1 MIYAQK
7 TGNKNYDTAYLHAII
22 WVMFIWQPSRANLE
36 DEGLLH
42 ELIEC
47 CVQWNC
53 FTSLANIVSVSKN
66 AQKLISE
73 QSAFGQLCKNWSR
86 QVDEMIVEIG
96 KEQKSIKK

>member
-1 MIYAQK
+1 
-7 TGNKNYDTAYLHAII
+7 
-22 WVMFIWQPSRANLE
+22 MFIWQPSRANLE

-53 FTSLANIVSVSKN
+53 FTSLANIVSISKN
-66 AQKLISE
+66 AQKLTSE
-73 QSAFGQLCKNWSR
+73 HTAFGQLCKNWSK